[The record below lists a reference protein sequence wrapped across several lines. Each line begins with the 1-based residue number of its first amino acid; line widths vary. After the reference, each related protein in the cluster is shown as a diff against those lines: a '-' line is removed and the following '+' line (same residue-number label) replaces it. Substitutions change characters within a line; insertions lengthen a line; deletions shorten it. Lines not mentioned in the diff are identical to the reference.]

1 MAEPALWK
9 TTRMEEKDADIEAD
23 ISAKWKGDNLFDID
37 VSLLDGR
44 LTVGL
49 LLFVI
54 GMCKFDDGLFL
65 ECCESGCLL
74 RCLKRLK
81 EIDEIGG
88 GEKKY
93 AGY

>member
-1 MAEPALWK
+1 M
-9 TTRMEEKDADIEAD
+9 
-23 ISAKWKGDNLFDID
+23 
-37 VSLLDGR
+37 LDGR

-54 GMCKFDDGLFL
+54 GMCRFNDGLFL

-88 GEKKY
+88 GEKNE
-93 AGY
+93 GY